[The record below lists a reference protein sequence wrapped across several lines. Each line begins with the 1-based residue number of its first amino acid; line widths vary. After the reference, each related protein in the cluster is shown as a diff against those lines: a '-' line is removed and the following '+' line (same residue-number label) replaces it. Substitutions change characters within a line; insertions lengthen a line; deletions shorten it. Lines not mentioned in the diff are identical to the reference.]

1 MTNPNSKLRSEFA
14 RTNLSQNPD
23 VISVMDIHNIYQT
36 KSEELYDRFT
46 ALSANV
52 KMLGGIVQNANCGVT
67 RKDMERFLRDTNKVL
82 DDLNRLKNDVLNYL
96 AMCGYY

>member
-1 MTNPNSKLRSEFA
+1 MTNPNEKSLPEFA
-14 RTNLSQNPD
+14 RTNLSQNPG
-23 VISVMDIHNIYQT
+23 VISVMDTHNIYQT

-46 ALSANV
+46 ALSTNV

-67 RKDMERFLRDTNKVL
+67 RKNMERFLRDTNKVL

-96 AMCGYY
+96 TMYSY

>member
-1 MTNPNSKLRSEFA
+1 MTNPNSKLLSEFA
-14 RTNLSQNPD
+14 HTNLSQNPD
-23 VISVMDIHNIYQT
+23 TISVMDIHNIYQI

-46 ALSANV
+46 ALSIDV

-96 AMCGYY
+96 TMCSY